1 MGGSLILASSSA
13 VRSRLLEGAR
23 VPFQAVASRVD
34 EAPIK
39 ADCKAQKLSSA
50 ETTMVL
56 ARAKADDVGKDHP
69 DDLVL
74 GADQVLTCGKGWL
87 DKPAGRDGVRA
98 HLMQLSGRTHKLVN
112 ASVVVQG
119 GTVVWEH
126 QDAITMV
133 MRPLSE
139 VFIEAYINDAGDS
152 ARESVGGY
160 QLEGMGAQLFDR
172 TDGDF
177 FSILGLPLLPLL
189 AFLRV
194 RGIVVA

>member
-23 VPFQAVASRVD
+23 VPFQAVGSRVD

-39 ADCKAQKLSSA
+39 ADCKAQKLSPA

-74 GADQVLTCGKGWL
+74 GADQILTCGDMWL
-87 DKPAGRDGVRA
+87 DKPVGKDG
-98 HLMQLSGRTHKLVN
+98 LRTHLRQLEGRSHELIN
-112 ASVVVQG
+112 AAVVVQG
-119 GTVVWEH
+119 GTVIWQH

-133 MRPLSE
+133 MRQLSD
-139 VFIEAYINDAGDS
+139 VFIDAYINEAGET
-152 ARESVGGY
+152 AYQSVGGY

>member
-1 MGGSLILASSSA
+1 MAGSFILASSSA
-13 VRSRLLEGAR
+13 VRRRLLERAR
-23 VPFQAVASRVD
+23 VPFQAVASNVD

-39 ADCKAQKLSSA
+39 ADCKEQKLGPA
-50 ETTMVL
+50 ETTMAL
-56 ARAKADDVGKDHP
+56 ARAKANDVSKDHP

-74 GADQVLTCGKGWL
+74 GADQVLTCGKEWF
-87 DKPAGRDGVRA
+87 DKPVGREGVRA
-98 HLMQLSGRTHKLVN
+98 HLMQLSGRAHELVN

-119 GTVVWEH
+119 GMVVWEH

-139 VFIEAYINDAGDS
+139 VFIEAYINEAGDAAS
-152 ARESVGGY
+152 ESVGGY

-189 AFLRV
+189 TFLRV
-194 RGIVVA
+194 RGIVAA

>member
-1 MGGSLILASSSA
+1 MGGSLILASNSN
-13 VRSRLLEGAR
+13 VRRRLLEDAR
-23 VPFQAVASRVD
+23 VPFQAVASHVD
-34 EAPIK
+34 EATIK
-39 ADCKAQKLSSA
+39 ADCKEQKLSPV

-56 ARAKADDVGKDHP
+56 AQAKANDVGKDNP

-74 GADQVLTCGKGWL
+74 GADQVLACGNEWL

-98 HLMQLSGRTHKLVN
+98 HLMHLSGRAHELIN
-112 ASVVVQG
+112 ASIVVQG
-119 GTVVWEH
+119 GTVLWEH
-126 QDAITMV
+126 QDAITMI

-139 VFIEAYINDAGDS
+139 VFIESYINEVGDA
-152 ARESVGGY
+152 ACETVGGY

-189 AFLRV
+189 VFLRT
-194 RGIVVA
+194 RGIVAA

>member
-13 VRSRLLEGAR
+13 VRRRLLEGAR
-23 VPFQAVASRVD
+23 VPFQALASHVD
-34 EAPIK
+34 EATIK
-39 ADCKAQKLSSA
+39 AECKAQKLSLA
-50 ETTMVL
+50 ETAMVL
-56 ARAKADDVGKDHP
+56 ARAKANDVGKDHP

-74 GADQVLTCGKGWL
+74 GADQALTCGKKWF
-87 DKPAGRDGVRA
+87 DKPAGRDEVRA
-98 HLMQLSGRTHKLVN
+98 HLMQLQGRAHELVN

-119 GTVVWEH
+119 GTIVWEH
-126 QDAITMV
+126 QNAITMV

-139 VFIEAYINDAGDS
+139 VFIEAYINEVGDS
-152 ARESVGGY
+152 ASESVGGY

-189 AFLRV
+189 AFLRT
-194 RGIVVA
+194 RGIVAV